1 MMRLISRAGASSST
15 LAAVYNAAN
24 EVAVDAFI
32 QGKLTF
38 PGIWETVAAVMA
50 RHRVVQG
57 GGLESA
63 LAADEWARRE
73 VAGLLG

>member
-1 MMRLISRAGASSST
+1 MDRSRELNRFLARRAGASSST

-38 PGIWETVAAVMA
+38 PGIWKLVEAVMNEMCI
-50 RHRVVQG
+50 RDSP
-57 GGLESA
+57 E
-63 LAADEWARRE
+63 AAS
-73 VAGLLG
+73 VCP